1 VSAVRQEA
9 AGLPRDH
16 LLDEHRWFREGVA
29 DFVARHLRPHGERFR
44 SAHGFDRDVWLEAGR
59 RGLLG
64 LGIPEHYGGAAT
76 DETDFRLNQVLAEEL
91 AAEGLAYASCFGIH
105 TDVVAPYLVELTT
118 PEQRE
123 RWLPGCCTGE
133 IVTAIGMTE
142 PQAGSD
148 LAGLRTTA
156 ERHGGAWTL
165 NGSKTFITNGASA
178 DLVVVAARTGKAR
191 HQISLFAIEGDMG
204 GFTRGRPLA
213 KVGQHESDTAELFFE
228 DVAVP
233 AENLIGEEDRG
244 FACMMDRLAQERL
257 SAACANVAHARAG
270 LALTFEHARDRRAFG
285 RPIGAFQAN
294 RFLLAELSTELDVTQ
309 AYVDR
314 CVMAHV
320 SGRLGAVD
328 AAKAKWWSAEVQNRV
343 LDACVQLHGG
353 YGYMEEYAVARAW
366 ADARVTK
373 IWAGSNEIMKEIVG
387 RALGFGDPPRPTTG
401 DSSP

>member
-1 VSAVRQEA
+1 VTTARPLDAS
-9 AGLPRDH
+9 GLGRDH
-16 LLDEHRWFREGVA
+16 LDDEHRWFREGVA
-29 DFVARHLRPHGERFR
+29 DFVARHIRPHAERFR
-44 SAHGFDRDVWLEAGR
+44 AEHGFDREVWCEAGR

-64 LGIPEHYGGAAT
+64 LSIPEEHGGSASE
-76 DETDFRLNQVLAEEL
+76 ETDFRFNQVLAEEL

-118 PEQRE
+118 AEQRA

-156 ERHGGAWTL
+156 TRDGDGWRIS
-165 NGSKTFITNGASA
+165 GSKTFITNGASA
-178 DLVVVAARTGKAR
+178 DLIVVAARTGKAR
-191 HQISLFAIEGDMG
+191 HAISLFAVERDTP
-204 GFTRGRPLA
+204 GFTSGRPLV
-213 KVGQHESDTAELFFE
+213 KVGQHESDTAELFLE

-233 AENLIGEEDRG
+233 GENLIGEPDRG
-244 FACMMDRLAQERL
+244 FASMMDRLAQERL
-257 SAACANVAHARAG
+257 SAACTNVAHARAA
-270 LALTFEHARDRRAFG
+270 LAVTCEHAQDRRAFG

-294 RFLLAELSTELDVTQ
+294 RFLLAELSTEIDVTQ
-309 AYVDR
+309 VYVDR
-314 CVMAHV
+314 CVMAHAG
-320 SGRLGAVD
+320 GRLTAVD

-343 LDACVQLHGG
+343 LDSCVQLHGG

-387 RALGFGDPPRPTTG
+387 RSLGFGEPTAG
-401 DSSP
+401 GGP